1 LGGSTYSIIKNK
13 NMQVRE
19 EIYDDN
25 GLVEVKFIEVDE
37 PTQEELI
44 EEKEAQLLKIYAELN
59 ELKGDN

>member
-1 LGGSTYSIIKNK
+1 MPQIR
-13 NMQVRE
+13 Q

-44 EEKEAQLLKIYAELN
+44 AQKEAQLLAMYDELN
-59 ELKGDN
+59 AIKNQ